1 MRVVIDA
8 RAAVAPEGTGVGHY
22 TRQLVR
28 RLPLVDPSTEYVAW
42 YLNAGGFLQRRR
54 FFSDVGAPTLSEHGT
69 PIPADVFN
77 RLVSRLDL
85 PRLEWFVGSDV
96 VFGPNFV
103 PPPTRA
109 PRVVVTVHD
118 LGFRLLPDTAPHAV
132 PWWLRGLERTLR
144 TATSV
149 IVPSEAT
156 RRDVEDL
163 YGVESERIEV
173 IPLGVDSDLFHPPAA
188 EDVVTVRRSFGI
200 EGPYVLFLG
209 LDPRKNLATTLEAF
223 RQLPATTRP
232 MLVLVGGRPWDPS
245 GRDLVADLLASVP
258 PDIRGRIVLTGYV
271 SDVTKAALLGGAEA
285 LAYPSLYEGF
295 GLPVLEAMA
304 SGTPVLASNVSAL
317 PELVGD
323 AGLLVNPTD
332 AAAIAAGLES
342 LLSDTD
348 LRARLSARGRARA
361 GEYSWDAAARRTSE
375 VLRAA
380 AGATAEI

>member
-8 RAAVAPEGTGVGHY
+8 RAAVAAERTGVGHY
-22 TRQLVR
+22 THHLVH
-28 RLPLVDPSTEYVAW
+28 RLPLVDPSTDYVAW
-42 YLNAGGFLQRRR
+42 YLNAGGFLRRRR
-54 FFSDVGAPTLSEHGT
+54 FFSDVAAPTLSEHGT
-69 PIPADVFN
+69 PIPAGVFN

-132 PWWLRGLERTLR
+132 PWWLRGLERTMR

-156 RRDVEDL
+156 RRDVVGL
-163 YGVESERIEV
+163 YGVGSERIEV
-173 IPLGVDSDLFHPPAA
+173 IPLGVDTDLFHPPAA
-188 EDVVTVRRSFGI
+188 EDIVAVRRSFGI
-200 EGPYVLFLG
+200 EGPYVVFLG
-209 LDPRKNLATTLEAF
+209 LDRRKNLATLLEAF
-223 RQLPATTRP
+223 RQLPASTRP
-232 MLVLVGGRPWDPS
+232 ALVLVGGIPWDPS
-245 GRDLVADLLASVP
+245 GRDPVADLLASVP
-258 PDIRGRIVLTGYV
+258 PEIRRRIVLAGYV
-271 SDVTKAALLGGAEA
+271 SDATKAALLGGAEA

-304 SGTPVLASNVSAL
+304 TGTPVLGSNVAAL

-323 AGLLVNPTD
+323 AGLLVDPTD

-348 LRARLSARGRARA
+348 LRARLSARGRVRA
-361 GEYSWDAAARRTSE
+361 AEFSWDATARRTSE

-380 AGATAEI
+380 AGATAGI